1 MTTAT
6 ARLILTHHGCVFI
19 HCQHVLIIRP
29 SAPNFQV
36 TTELSAADW
45 PSSMSLP
52 SIPKRAT
59 SAGLVDLAS
68 TIKTRRWRPLR
79 PLMLRG
85 CDQRRGKGMKAKIP
99 EDAAQG
105 YGYTQL
111 NWSPYSEPVLS
122 KRVKALSD
130 ALNIGTYYDVKAVK
144 GQDLANAPFM
154 ASTATKHCYTRQSV
168 MKYFGVGEHPLTD
181 MFLHHYTSKKHR
193 PLWLFVYNGDADLRP
208 VVKTV
213 CVNRLREAVHK
224 ALKVNGYGQWG
235 DRLPGFDDTSVL
247 HGTIHVR
254 ISHGKEFIQMS
265 DHEIHDALDKLM
277 KKHIIKQLQVPQW
290 PIQAQSRRVRVGEQS
305 PQHKGSSVPP
315 QNRGYN
321 DHLQQRG
328 SGQPSAGS
336 YRNTRETAP
345 TDMRT
350 GNRVSEPR
358 AKDGSIKGDGSS
370 SRVQQLADRFR
381 TRHQNPGSK

>member
-1 MTTAT
+1 MADFRSSW
-6 ARLILTHHGCVFI
+6 AALLHNYH
-19 HCQHVLIIRP
+19 IICP
-29 SAPNFQV
+29 WMWVADFGPNSLSM
-36 TTELSAADW
+36 LSAVDW

-59 SAGLVDLAS
+59 SAGLVVDLAS
-68 TIKTRRWRPLR
+68 TIKTRWRPLR

-85 CDQRRGKGMKAKIP
+85 CDQRRGKSMKAKIP

-154 ASTATKHCYTRQSV
+154 VSTATKHCYTRQSV

-224 ALKVNGYGQWG
+224 ALKANGYGQWG

-265 DHEIHDALDKLM
+265 DQEIHDALDKLM

-290 PIQAQSRRVRVGEQS
+290 PMQAQSRRVRVGEQS
-305 PQHKGSSVPP
+305 A
-315 QNRGYN
+315 QNRGYS
-321 DHLQQRG
+321 DQPQQRG

-345 TDMRT
+345 TDMRA

-358 AKDGSIKGDGSS
+358 AKDGIIKGDGSS
-370 SRVQQLADRFR
+370 SRVQQLAERFR
-381 TRHQNPGSK
+381 TRHQNPGSN